1 MRRPAWALL
10 AGASALLLTACLS
23 LLLSHFQA
31 LAQPAAEVAQANL
44 DVYKDV
50 NTAHAEPGDVL
61 TYTITVQN
69 IGDDSAN
76 AWLTDTL
83 PAELTYVDGS
93 LQEFG
98 PGSAGFAGGVI
109 TWTGEIA
116 GFGQTAVITFSAAIS
131 SEITYANIENTAQVT
146 GTGEL
151 ITDSAETLA
160 QVAEGNL
167 GTSTK
172 SVQPDWASPGEQLV
186 YTVRIANTGDGSVG
200 VAWMTDTL
208 PSEVDYAGSL
218 NATTGSWGVVGDVIT
233 WTGSLTSSEVA
244 TVTFATQIKSTLSEN
259 TCFTNTAEIT
269 GAGTLVQAQVP
280 ARAVTH
286 FDLYLPII
294 IRNYPPRPELND
306 IPAPGA
312 SNSYT
317 VSWSSVSG
325 ADRYVLQEATDTNFT
340 SVTRVFTATEA
351 SQVVSLG
358 SSHGTLYY
366 RVRADDDDRWG
377 QGPWSDPESVEVPYF
392 DDFSDSGS
400 GWPKRATEV
409 IPETDT
415 HYRLRYEDSQYR
427 IMIDPGGPA
436 IWFHHPDAL
445 APYRPPSDTYC
456 VETMMK
462 LEKNRSPYEG
472 WDFYPYWANGGLV
485 FGANEANTNI
495 YALCVSVGGGDKM
508 GWFIMNNPEYDF
520 PHVGCAYQEGSAG
533 GEDAGAL
540 VIGSW
545 HLIQIGVN
553 GDRAKVY
560 IDGEY
565 KGRWTMDGLGGTT
578 RVGLIGGDYE
588 VTPVDFRF
596 DNFKVIPN
604 AGCTTP

>member
-1 MRRPAWALL
+1 MKTYKKTRMRRPAWALL
-10 AGASALLLTACLS
+10 AGTSALLLTACLS

-50 NTAHAEPGDVL
+50 NTAQAEPGDVL
-61 TYTITVQN
+61 TYTITVLN
-69 IGDDSAN
+69 TGGDPVYV
-76 AWLTDTL
+76 WLTDTL
-83 PAELTYVDGS
+83 PVELTYATGS
-93 LQEFG
+93 LAATVGTFG
-98 PGSAGFAGGVI
+98 VENGVI
-109 TWTGEIA
+109 TWSHTLG
-116 GFGQTAVITFSAAIS
+116 GQACITFSAAIS

-151 ITDSAETLA
+151 IADSAETLA
-160 QVAEGNL
+160 QVAE
-167 GTSTK
+167 
-172 SVQPDWASPGEQLV
+172 
-186 YTVRIANTGDGSVG
+186 
-200 VAWMTDTL
+200 TDF
-208 PSEVDYAGSL
+208 Y
-218 NATTGSWGVVGDVIT
+218 
-233 WTGSLTSSEVA
+233 
-244 TVTFATQIKSTLSEN
+244 Q
-259 TCFTNTAEIT
+259 
-269 GAGTLVQAQVP
+269 
-280 ARAVTH
+280 H
-286 FDLYLPII
+286 LPII
-294 IRNYPPRPELND
+294 SLNYPPRPELND

-312 SNSYT
+312 NNYYT

-340 SVTRVFTATEA
+340 SVTRVFTATET
-351 SQVVSLG
+351 SQVVSIG
-358 SSHGTLYY
+358 SSYGTLYY

-377 QGPWSDPESVEVPYF
+377 QGPWSDPESVEIPYF

-409 IPETDT
+409 IPETDSY
-415 HYRLRYEDSQYR
+415 YRLRYENSQYR
-427 IMIDPGGPA
+427 IMIDPGGPD

-445 APYRPPSDTYC
+445 APYRPPSDKYC
-456 VETMMK
+456 VETMIK
-462 LEKNRSPYEG
+462 LEKNRPPYEG
-472 WDFYPYWANGGLV
+472 WDFHPYWANGGLV

-495 YALCVSVGGGDKM
+495 YALCVSVGADAM

-520 PHVGCAYQEGSAG
+520 PHVGCAYQDGSVG

-540 VIGSW
+540 AIGSW

-565 KGRWTMDGLGGTT
+565 KGRWTMDGLSGTT

-588 VTPVDFRF
+588 ITPVDFRF